1 MASGNSWVLAT
12 SLHTQL
18 VHYCIHE
25 PLECSL
31 ALSLTISAGGRK
43 ESQSCST
50 RARGTNCSRHT
61 GQGAPIQSVE
71 TCEFRGHWSAC
82 IIHQQVQGCQY
93 IDGKFP
99 WDGLG
104 EFFLFQCGEVVPPS
118 QLVCRVPICRL
129 PVSDSQNP
137 KAILSLST
145 WWILSLTTWNAP
157 LSHLNSTLSLFNHTT
172 IHVKLNLLYSSN
184 LPSSW
189 C

>member
-1 MASGNSWVLAT
+1 MASRNSWVLAT
-12 SLHTQL
+12 SLQTQL
-18 VHYCIHE
+18 VHYCICK
-25 PLECSL
+25 PLEHSL
-31 ALSLTISAGGRK
+31 ALSLNISTGGRR

-50 RARGTNCSRHT
+50 RARRTNRSWHT
-61 GQGAPIQSVE
+61 GQGAPIQSAE
-71 TCEFRGHWSAC
+71 MCEFRGHWSAC
-82 IIHQQVQGCQY
+82 VIHQRVQGCWY
-93 IDGKFP
+93 IDGNFP

-118 QLVCRVPICRL
+118 QPVCRVPICCL

-145 WWILSLTTWNAP
+145 WQILSLTTWNAP
-157 LSHLNSTLSLFNHTT
+157 PSHLNSTLSLFNHTT